1 MINKTYVDIVL
12 FAFPFVVGA
21 AGFFIKR
28 LMNNYD
34 KQGEKIIDIEKNYV
48 KKEELEKKQKELK
61 SELHSIVKEQITD
74 VKDDIRQL
82 KTEFGENN
90 NKTLKAV
97 ESLSKEVN
105 DIKINYID
113 KNEFIRQNATL
124 SSKIVFKEK
133 KTKKASSAS
142 NQHGA
147 TTKENKVIKRRRNR

>member
-105 DIKINYID
+105 EIKINYID

-124 SSKIVFKEK
+124 SSKIDKLMDIMTEER
-133 KTKKASSAS
+133 A
-142 NQHGA
+142 
-147 TTKENKVIKRRRNR
+147 RRNS

>member
-48 KKEELEKKQKELK
+48 KKEELEKKHKELK
-61 SELHSIVKEQITD
+61 NELQSIVKEQITD

-97 ESLSKEVN
+97 ESLSREIN

-113 KNEFIRQNATL
+113 KNEFIRQNAAL
-124 SSKIVFKEK
+124 S
-133 KTKKASSAS
+133 
-142 NQHGA
+142 
-147 TTKENKVIKRRRNR
+147 NKMDKLMDMMTEERARRNS

>member
-1 MINKTYVDIVL
+1 MINKTQVDIVL

-48 KKEELEKKQKELK
+48 KKEELEKKHKELK
-61 SELHSIVKEQITD
+61 NELQSIVKEQITD

-124 SSKIVFKEK
+124 S
-133 KTKKASSAS
+133 
-142 NQHGA
+142 
-147 TTKENKVIKRRRNR
+147 NKMDKLMDMMTEERARRNS

>member
-48 KKEELEKKQKELK
+48 KKEELEKKHKELK
-61 SELHSIVKEQITD
+61 NELQSIVKEQITD

-113 KNEFIRQNATL
+113 KNEFIRQNAAL
-124 SSKIVFKEK
+124 S
-133 KTKKASSAS
+133 
-142 NQHGA
+142 
-147 TTKENKVIKRRRNR
+147 NKMDKLMDMMAEERARRNS

>member
-61 SELHSIVKEQITD
+61 NELHSIVKEQITD

-105 DIKINYID
+105 EIKINYID

-124 SSKIVFKEK
+124 SSKIDKLMDMMTEER
-133 KTKKASSAS
+133 A
-142 NQHGA
+142 
-147 TTKENKVIKRRRNR
+147 RRNS

>member
-34 KQGEKIIDIEKNYV
+34 KQGEKIIEIEKNYV
-48 KKEELEKKQKELK
+48 KKEELEKKHKELK
-61 SELHSIVKEQITD
+61 NELQSIVKEQITD

-105 DIKINYID
+105 EIKINYID

-124 SSKIVFKEK
+124 SSKIDKLMDMMTEER
-133 KTKKASSAS
+133 A
-142 NQHGA
+142 
-147 TTKENKVIKRRRNR
+147 RRNS

>member
-48 KKEELEKKQKELK
+48 KKEELEKKHKELK
-61 SELHSIVKEQITD
+61 NELQSIVKEQITD

-124 SSKIVFKEK
+124 S
-133 KTKKASSAS
+133 
-142 NQHGA
+142 
-147 TTKENKVIKRRRNR
+147 NKMDKLMDMMTEERTRRNS

>member
-48 KKEELEKKQKELK
+48 KKEELEKKHKELK
-61 SELHSIVKEQITD
+61 NELQSIVKEQITD

-105 DIKINYID
+105 EIKINYID

-124 SSKIVFKEK
+124 SSKIDKLMDMMTEER
-133 KTKKASSAS
+133 A
-142 NQHGA
+142 
-147 TTKENKVIKRRRNR
+147 RRNS

>member
-48 KKEELEKKQKELK
+48 KKEELEKKHKELK
-61 SELHSIVKEQITD
+61 NELQSIVKEQITD

-113 KNEFIRQNATL
+113 KNEFIRQNAAL
-124 SSKIVFKEK
+124 S
-133 KTKKASSAS
+133 
-142 NQHGA
+142 
-147 TTKENKVIKRRRNR
+147 NKMDKLMDMMTEERARRNS

>member
-48 KKEELEKKQKELK
+48 KKEELEKKHKELK
-61 SELHSIVKEQITD
+61 NELQSIVKEQITD

-97 ESLSKEVN
+97 ESLSREIN

-113 KNEFIRQNATL
+113 KNEFIRQNAAL
-124 SSKIVFKEK
+124 S
-133 KTKKASSAS
+133 
-142 NQHGA
+142 
-147 TTKENKVIKRRRNR
+147 NKMDKLMDMMTEGRARRNS